1 MEYLFDESEKS
12 MTRYVCLATE
22 EARYDFSF
30 VYSSLFQGKS
40 FITCLQSGQA
50 LLLSHDDL
58 PNEDYWVK
66 KLAVAHKDV
75 EKIKEFFA
83 AALPAFPPAV
93 SQYE

>member
-1 MEYLFDESEKS
+1 MEYLFDESEQS
-12 MTRYVCLATE
+12 MTRYVCLATD

-40 FITCLQSGQA
+40 FITCLQSGQS

-58 PNEDYWVK
+58 HDEKYWVK
-66 KLAVAHKDV
+66 KLAVAEEDV
-75 EKIKEFFA
+75 DKIKEFFA

-93 SQYE
+93 SQYD